1 MTPSQAIKPSSHQAI
16 KPSRHQDHPVHN
28 LAKVRTAVPALRPDK
43 MFQVITSDRDE
54 IEDTRS
60 GSEDEEDEEEE
71 DSDGKEE
78 RKDR

>member
-1 MTPSQAIKPSSHQAI
+1 M
-16 KPSRHQDHPVHN
+16 
-28 LAKVRTAVPALRPDK
+28 PALRPDK